1 MKNLSISKK
10 LIVGF
15 GTILLMLL
23 ITIGASVVTISG
35 IQSQMNNYAQYVL
48 PNSTSVWMIRR
59 YVISTERYLLQAI
72 LTDNASIIKQ
82 RFNSAQKDSELLRAE
97 LDKYAANQP
106 DSSRDEG
113 ISKLKDLFERAGSIR
128 LEMEK
133 LMQDPTDINIALA
146 EAMLVNRYVPLIE
159 QATRILVEFTE
170 TADARTLE
178 QEQAAMASIQS
189 AWITL
194 GLCGGVSVVVAL
206 LLTSIIR
213 KSILTPVNE
222 IVSAFDEMSR
232 GKMKA
237 EIKYESRDELGQMA
251 MHIQNA
257 NKMQSEI
264 LFDLTDKLMRLSR
277 GDLTFKVDID
287 YPGDFNTLKETL
299 EETVAALNQTMF
311 NISMA
316 AEQVAMGSGQVSSGA
331 QALAAGSTE
340 QAAAVEELTAS
351 VEKVAA
357 QADANAIASAQ
368 AAHSIQQS
376 GTSVAAGNARMQQ
389 LTEAMADISSASNQI
404 ANITK
409 VIEDIAFQTNILA
422 LNAAIEAARAGA
434 AGKGFAVVADEVRNL
449 AAKSAEAAQQT
460 TALIQTSVATVARG
474 IEISNQTAQILLEVG
489 TNSEEVINSFA
500 GIERSIADQNVA
512 IEQIKDGLSQISAV
526 VQTNAA
532 TAEENSATSEQM
544 SAQASTLREEVSKF
558 KLAGQA
564 VHISETVKTELTDLL
579 PDYEILPDDEI
590 LSEQEDYA
598 TADFGKY

>member
-59 YVISTERYLLQAI
+59 YMISTERYLLQAI

-82 RFNSAQKDSELLRAE
+82 RFNSAQKDSELLSAE

-232 GKMKA
+232 GNMKA

-264 LFDLTDKLMRLSR
+264 LFDLADKLMRLSR

-544 SAQASTLREEVSKF
+544 SAQASTLREEVSQF

>member
-1 MKNLSISKK
+1 M
-10 LIVGF
+10 
-15 GTILLMLL
+15 
-23 ITIGASVVTISG
+23 
-35 IQSQMNNYAQYVL
+35 
-48 PNSTSVWMIRR
+48 
-59 YVISTERYLLQAI
+59 
-72 LTDNASIIKQ
+72 
-82 RFNSAQKDSELLRAE
+82 
-97 LDKYAANQP
+97 
-106 DSSRDEG
+106 
-113 ISKLKDLFERAGSIR
+113 
-128 LEMEK
+128 
-133 LMQDPTDINIALA
+133 
-146 EAMLVNRYVPLIE
+146 
-159 QATRILVEFTE
+159 VEFTE

-232 GKMKA
+232 GNMKA

-376 GTSVAAGNARMQQ
+376 GTSAAAGNARMQQ

-409 VIEDIAFQTNILA
+409 D
-422 LNAAIEAARAGA
+422 
-434 AGKGFAVVADEVRNL
+434 
-449 AAKSAEAAQQT
+449 
-460 TALIQTSVATVARG
+460 
-474 IEISNQTAQILLEVG
+474 
-489 TNSEEVINSFA
+489 
-500 GIERSIADQNVA
+500 
-512 IEQIKDGLSQISAV
+512 
-526 VQTNAA
+526 
-532 TAEENSATSEQM
+532 
-544 SAQASTLREEVSKF
+544 
-558 KLAGQA
+558 
-564 VHISETVKTELTDLL
+564 
-579 PDYEILPDDEI
+579 
-590 LSEQEDYA
+590 
-598 TADFGKY
+598 